1 MKAPPKGL
9 GLSWKIFLATA
20 SLVATIL
27 AITLYVTSLSAK
39 QAADVAVNRGLDQT
53 RDIIEQQLS
62 GREQSLAGKAKVFAE
77 QPTFRGNYRQALVD
91 EGRGQDRATVLDQAQ
106 EAVQQT
112 GADWVQIVN
121 PEGVLLAKSDDPT
134 ARADTLSGSRL
145 IGDALEG
152 DDSQGFGAGDS
163 SLFQAVA
170 TPIAERNAAGAV
182 LRIDGAL
189 MAVRFIDDS
198 LAIAINKTTESEI
211 VFYALDSD
219 GEPRVVAATPGVG
232 TGAEVQS
239 FLRNHVKDVAA
250 NDSGAAPR
258 AEAELGGVH
267 YLGQGMA
274 LRNAGGRPVGGFFAL
289 RNRDSELSAFNRL
302 RNAIV
307 VAGAAGLLLAFLLSY
322 VIARQITRPIKS
334 LVAAT
339 RKAADGDYSTDIR
352 ASSGDEIGELASAFG
367 TMLEDLR
374 EKQALVE
381 FMMSA
386 GAGAN
391 SGATA
396 PMPAVMSATSQQR
409 MMGQGV
415 LVEPGKTLAG
425 RYEIKE
431 VLGVGGMGVVYKA
444 VDKELGETIAIKTL
458 KADFM
463 EQDPTALERF
473 RGEIRLARRISHRN
487 VVRTHDIG
495 ESGGVYYITME
506 FVEGKSLK
514 DLIRSRGR
522 LPVPV
527 VLTVGKQLARAL
539 EVAHEQGVI
548 HRDIKPQNIVV
559 EPDGVLKVMDF
570 GIARLAQ
577 RKDGVTQAGMIIG
590 TPEYM
595 APEQLL
601 GDELDGRSDL
611 YAAGVVLYECLT
623 GRTPF
628 MADTPITLISKVLE
642 EDPTPPQAI
651 NSEVPRSLSDLV
663 LRTMSRDREA
673 RPKNAAE
680 LHDLLMQV
688 EQSADKR
695 TPAVTMVAVQS

>member
-1 MKAPPKGL
+1 MKAPARGL

-20 SLVATIL
+20 ALVATIL
-27 AITLYVTSLSAK
+27 AITLYATSVSAK
-39 QAADVAVNRGLDQT
+39 RAADVAVNRGLDQT
-53 RDIIEQQLS
+53 RDIVDQQLR
-62 GREQSLAGKAKVFAE
+62 GREQGLAGKAKVFTE
-77 QPTFRGNYRQALVD
+77 QPTFRGNIRQATSA
-91 EGRGQDRATVLDQAQ
+91 GDRATVLDQTQ
-106 EAVQQT
+106 EAVQQI
-112 GADWVQIVN
+112 GADWVQIVDAQ
-121 PEGVLLAKSDDPT
+121 GMLLARSDEPT
-134 ARADTLSGSRL
+134 APARSLSNSPL
-145 IGDALEG
+145 IANALEG
-152 DDSQGFGAGDS
+152 DDSQAFGAGDS
-163 SLFQAVA
+163 SLFQAVV
-170 TPIAERNAAGAV
+170 TPIAERDRDGSV

-198 LAIAINKTTESEI
+198 LALAINRNTESEI
-211 VFYALDSD
+211 IFYALDSANS
-219 GEPRVVAATPGVG
+219 PRVVAASPGVG
-232 TGAEVQS
+232 TGSGVQQFVRDQLRQSAPAETDTG
-239 FLRNHVKDVAA
+239 LT
-250 NDSGAAPR
+250 PR
-258 AEAELGGVH
+258 AEAEFDGVH
-267 YLGQGMA
+267 YLGQGMT
-274 LRNAGGRPVGGFFAL
+274 LRSAGGAAVGGFFAL
-289 RNRDSELSAFNRL
+289 RNRDSELAAFNRL
-302 RNAIV
+302 RNAIILS
-307 VAGAAGLLLAFLLSY
+307 GAAGLLLAFLLSY
-322 VIARQITRPIKS
+322 VIARQITRPVKS

-339 RKAADGDYSTDIR
+339 RKAADGDYSTEIR
-352 ASSGDEIGELASAFG
+352 ASSGDEIGELAAAFG

-374 EKQALVE
+374 EKQGLVE

-386 GAGAN
+386 GAGGG
-391 SGATA
+391 SGVTA
-396 PMPAVMSATSQQR
+396 PMPVAMSVTSQQR
-409 MMGQGV
+409 MAGEGV
-415 LVEPGKTLAG
+415 LIEPGRTLAN
-425 RYEIKE
+425 RYEIKDI
-431 VLGVGGMGVVYKA
+431 LGVGGMGMVYKA
-444 VDKELGETIAIKTL
+444 VDRELGETIAIKTL
-458 KADFM
+458 KSDFM
-463 EQDPTALERF
+463 AQDPTALERF
-473 RGEIRLARRISHRN
+473 RGEIRLARKISHRN

-522 LPVPV
+522 LPVSV

-577 RKDGVTQAGMIIG
+577 RKEGVTQAGMIIG

-628 MADTPITLISKVLE
+628 VADSPITLISKVLE
-642 EDPTPPQAI
+642 EDPTPPHAI
-651 NSEVPRSLSDLV
+651 NSDVPKSLSDVV

-680 LHDLLMQV
+680 LHDLLAQV
-688 EQSADKR
+688 EQTTDKK
-695 TPAVTMVAVQS
+695 TPAVTLVTVKA

>member
-1 MKAPPKGL
+1 MKAPKRGL

-20 SLVATIL
+20 ALVATIL
-27 AITLYVTSLSAK
+27 GITLYATSVSAK
-39 QAADVAVNRGLDQT
+39 KAADVAVNRGLDQT
-53 RDIIEQQLS
+53 RDIIDQQLR
-62 GREQSLAGKAKVFAE
+62 GRELGLAGKAKVFTE
-77 QPTFRGNYRQALVD
+77 QPTFRGNIRQATSA
-91 EGRGQDRATVLDQAQ
+91 GDRATVLDQTQ
-106 EAVQQT
+106 EAVQQI
-112 GADWVQIVN
+112 GADWVQIVDAQ
-121 PEGVLLAKSDDPT
+121 GVRLAKSDEPS
-134 ARADTLSGSRL
+134 AGADSLTGSPL
-145 IGDALEG
+145 IASALEG
-152 DDSQGFGAGDS
+152 DESQAFGVIDS

-170 TPIAERNAAGAV
+170 TPIAERNASGDV

-189 MAVRFIDDS
+189 MAVRLVDDS
-198 LAIAINKTTESEI
+198 LALAIKKTTDSEI
-211 VFYALDSD
+211 IFYALDSANN
-219 GEPRVVAATPGVG
+219 PHVVAASPGVG
-232 TGAEVQS
+232 TGAEVQR
-239 FLRNHVKDVAA
+239 FLREQLSRNAPAED
-250 NDSGAAPR
+250 DTGMAPR
-258 AEAELGGVH
+258 AEAEFAGVH
-267 YLGQGMA
+267 YLGQGMT
-274 LRNAGGRPVGGFFAL
+274 LRSAGGSAVGGFFAL
-289 RNRDSELSAFNRL
+289 RNRDSELAAFNRL
-302 RNAIV
+302 RNAIILS
-307 VAGAAGLLLAFLLSY
+307 GAAGLLLAFLLSY
-322 VIARQITRPIKS
+322 VIARQITRPVKS

-339 RKAADGDYSTDIR
+339 RKAADGDYSTEIR
-352 ASSGDEIGELASAFG
+352 ASSGDEIGELAAAFG

-374 EKQALVE
+374 EKQGLVE

-386 GAGAN
+386 GA
-391 SGATA
+391 SGSAGVTA
-396 PMPAVMSATSQQR
+396 PMPAAMSVTSRQR
-409 MMGQGV
+409 MAGEGV
-415 LVEPGKTLAG
+415 LIEPGKTLAN
-425 RYEIKE
+425 RYEIKDI
-431 VLGVGGMGVVYKA
+431 LGVGGMGMVYKA
-444 VDKELGETIAIKTL
+444 VDRELGETIAIKTL
-458 KADFM
+458 KSDFM
-463 EQDPTALERF
+463 AQDPTALERF
-473 RGEIRLARRISHRN
+473 RGEIRLARKISHRN

-495 ESGGVYYITME
+495 ESSGVYYITME

-522 LPVPV
+522 LPVSV

-577 RKDGVTQAGMIIG
+577 RKEGVTQAGMIIG

-628 MADTPITLISKVLE
+628 VADSPITLISKVLE
-642 EDPTPPQAI
+642 EDPTPPQDI
-651 NSEVPRSLSDLV
+651 NSEVPKSLSDVV

-680 LHDLLMQV
+680 LHDLLAQV

-695 TPAVTMVAVQS
+695 TPAATLLTVKA

>member
-1 MKAPPKGL
+1 MKAPARGL

-20 SLVATIL
+20 ALVATIL

-53 RDIIEQQLS
+53 RDIIGQQLA
-62 GREQSLAGKAKVFAE
+62 GRAQSLAGKAKVFAE
-77 QPTFRGNYRQALVD
+77 QPTFRGNYREALKS
-91 EGRGQDRATVLDQAQ
+91 QDRETVLDQAQ

-112 GADWVQIVN
+112 GADWVQIVD
-121 PEGVLLAKSDDPT
+121 PEGTLLAKSDDPS
-134 ARADTLSGSRL
+134 AAPRPLGGSKL
-145 IGDALEG
+145 IADALEG
-152 DDSQGFGAGDS
+152 DESQGFGASDS
-163 SLFQAVA
+163 SMFQAVT
-170 TPIAERNAAGAV
+170 TPIAERDAQGGV

-189 MAVRFIDDS
+189 MAVRLIDDS
-198 LAIAINKTTESEI
+198 LARAIQKTTDSEVI
-211 VFYALDSD
+211 FYALDSLD
-219 GEPRVVAATPGVG
+219 RPVVVAATERMGSGTDVQRLLRDHSGKIVG
-232 TGAEVQS
+232 TES
-239 FLRNHVKDVAA
+239 
-250 NDSGAAPR
+250 DSSLAPR
-258 AEAELGGVH
+258 IEAEFGGVH
-267 YLGQGMA
+267 YIGQGMT
-274 LRNAGGRPVGGFFAL
+274 LRSAAGGPVGGFVAL
-289 RNRDSELSAFNRL
+289 RNRDSELAAFNRL
-302 RNAIV
+302 RNAIIL
-307 VAGAAGLLLAFLLSY
+307 AGVAGLLLAFVLSY
-322 VIARQITRPIKS
+322 VIARQITRPVQA

-339 RKAADGDYSTDIR
+339 RKAADGDSSTEIR
-352 ASSGDEIGELASAFG
+352 ASSGDEIGELAAAFG

-374 EKQALVE
+374 EKQELVE

-386 GAGAN
+386 GAGA
-391 SGATA
+391 GGGVTM
-396 PMPAVMSATSQQR
+396 PMPAAMSVTSQQR
-409 MMGQGV
+409 MAGEGV
-415 LVEPGKTLAG
+415 LVEPGKTLAN

-431 VLGVGGMGVVYKA
+431 ILGVGGMGMVYKA
-444 VDKELGETIAIKTL
+444 FDRELGETIAIKTL
-458 KADFM
+458 KSDFM
-463 EQDPTALERF
+463 AQDATALERF
-473 RGEIRLARRISHRN
+473 RGEIRLARKISHRN

-514 DLIRSRGR
+514 DLIRARGR
-522 LPVPV
+522 LPVSV

-577 RKDGVTQAGMIIG
+577 RTDGVTQAGMIIG

-628 MADTPITLISKVLE
+628 VADTPITLITKVLE
-642 EDPTPPQAI
+642 EDPAPPQAI

-663 LRTMSRDREA
+663 LKTISRDRDA
-673 RPKNAAE
+673 RPRNAGE
-680 LHDLLMQV
+680 LHDLLAQV

-695 TPAVTMVAVQS
+695 TPAVTLVSVPG